1 MVIDIWANEA
11 ALRMAWKRVR
21 RNKGGEGGDGQKLD
35 QFGNRL
41 DERLISLAKVLNTGT
56 YTPGPLKRFSIG
68 KKDGGTRSLAIPCV
82 RDRVAQAACASALD
96 KIFDPLMSDASFA
109 YRKGRSVE
117 HAAGLVL
124 TYRLRGYRWA
134 VDGDIA
140 SYFDN
145 IGHGQLLAQVREKV
159 RCPRTLAIIDLW
171 LRSFSKEGIGV
182 AQGSPLSPVL
192 ANIYLTG
199 VDRLIDRK
207 DARLVRYAD
216 DFLILCRRRADA
228 ERALAKMSHALADLG
243 LALNADKTR
252 IVNLAKGVEFL
263 GVMFRG
269 TGIWTGRARVTKGSP
284 GLANASGK

>member
-1 MVIDIWANEA
+1 MLIDTWANEA
-11 ALRMAWKRVR
+11 ALRLAWKRVR
-21 RNKGGEGGDGQKLD
+21 RNKGGEGGDGQTLE
-35 QFGNRL
+35 QFCTRL
-41 DERLISLAKVLNTGT
+41 DERFASLAKALSTGT
-56 YTPGPLKRFSIG
+56 YAVGPLKRFSVN
-68 KKDGGTRSLAIPCV
+68 KKGGGTRPLAIPCV

-96 KIFDPLMSDASFA
+96 KIFDPFMSDASFA
-109 YRKGRSVE
+109 YRRGRSVE

-124 TYRLRGYRWA
+124 TYRLRGCRWA

-145 IGHGQLLAQVREKV
+145 IGHRDLLAHVRKRV
-159 RCPRTLAIIDLW
+159 GCPKTLATIELW

-199 VDRLIDRK
+199 VDREIDRK

-216 DFLILCRRRADA
+216 DFLILCRSKSDA
-228 ERALAKMSHALADLG
+228 ERALIKMKSALADLG
-243 LALNADKTR
+243 LELNSEKTR
-252 IVNLAKGVEFL
+252 IVNISKGVEFL

-269 TGIWTGRARVTKGSP
+269 TGIWTERKREPKP
-284 GLANASGK
+284 HRI